1 MALRVLVADDSP
13 TIQKKASGILT
24 GEGLEVVTVS
34 NGVAAIKKLP
44 AIKPSLILADSSM
57 PGKDGYEVCD
67 FVKTSPDLLHVP
79 VLLIIS
85 DLEPYD
91 AARAAQVRVDGT
103 VTKPFDPEQL
113 ISSVNRFLSRLEPPA
128 QRPVPSSTMPTVP
141 VSKEER
147 EAEASPAQ
155 PDRSKGPETVLQDL
169 AEGIAFTEPELD
181 EGSRV
186 PTELPGLSGA
196 AAETTG
202 GQGTEG
208 QEFDLGAP
216 SAEMSPVHRDPTAP
230 PPMPEPPPGTL
241 PTSSADEIEAPPETP
256 AESVISGADR
266 TLSFRVPAEIAEP
279 VPASQGLIEPQP
291 GPKAP
296 APREPGRTMT
306 FRVPAE
312 IAGYAAMAEPQ
323 SLEQPRFETQE
334 VPEINRT
341 SKFTAPTEIA
351 ATTREAGIMP
361 EVVPMGV
368 PPPVSRDESGHV
380 HATTLESFSLDQA
393 VAGEVKFLSSEVIA
407 RPSSARKE
415 KETVVEA
422 AAPPPEPAANA
433 PESEPPAPESVQIVG
448 PTEASAL
455 EASIEVP
462 EPKPAV
468 AEPAADAPE
477 TGLVEQALAPESL
490 ISELPPAIAAAEASS
505 VGPESAEPVSTE
517 VPSDPSPPIAASHDE
532 PSVADGVEEP
542 QPDISESPASS
553 LGSQEILLATTPES
567 IAMAGT
573 ESQEVVAQ
581 PLEKRVVE
589 QQAGD
594 YQSGPPS
601 LADENVKVFAP
612 ETISE
617 VREGPEATPA
627 ENQIEAAVPD
637 PTPETFSPQKI
648 EPAEAPQE
656 FQPEAAEPAPAE
668 LVATEEPAA
677 PLEMRQEVAEP
688 AVEPLPQGTQ
698 PLPAEVTTTACAE
711 AAARMG
717 PEDVSAPALRH
728 ASIYSIVRKVVWKMA
743 PGAIP
748 PDVVEDIAVKLAD
761 EVIEELKQEPN
772 SNLKR

>member
-1 MALRVLVADDSP
+1 LALRVLVADDSP

-44 AIKPSLILADSSM
+44 AIKPSLVLADSSM

-79 VLLIIS
+79 VLLIVS

-113 ISSVNRFLSRLEPPA
+113 ISCVNRFLALAEPPA
-128 QRPVPSSTMPTVP
+128 QRPSPSLSTPTVP
-141 VSKEER
+141 ASKEER
-147 EAEASPAQ
+147 EAEVSPAQ

-181 EGSRV
+181 EEPPVLR
-186 PTELPGLSGA
+186 ELPGLSGA
-196 AAETTG
+196 AAETAG
-202 GQGTEG
+202 GQGTESR
-208 QEFDLGAP
+208 EFDLGAP
-216 SAEMSPVHRDPTAP
+216 SAEMSPAHPEPTAP
-230 PPMPEPPPGTL
+230 PPMPEPTPGTF
-241 PTSSADEIEAPPETP
+241 PDEIEAQPETP
-256 AESVISGADR
+256 AESAISEADR
-266 TLSFRVPAEIAEP
+266 TLSFRVPAEIAELES
-279 VPASQGLIEPQP
+279 ASQGLIEPQP

-296 APREPGRTMT
+296 APREPRRTMT

-312 IAGYAAMAEPQ
+312 IAGYAAIDELQ
-323 SLEQPRFETQE
+323 SLEQPGLKTPE
-334 VPEINRT
+334 VPETNRT
-341 SKFTAPTEIA
+341 SKFTAPAEIA
-351 ATTREAGIMP
+351 ASTPEAGIVT
-361 EVVPMGV
+361 EAVPMEV
-368 PPPVSRDESGHV
+368 PPAVSRGESGHV

-393 VAGEVKFLSSEVIA
+393 VAGEVKFLSSEVIPQ
-407 RPSSARKE
+407 PSSARKE
-415 KETVVEA
+415 AFVEA
-422 AAPPPEPAANA
+422 AVPPPEPAANA

-448 PTEASAL
+448 TPEASAL

-462 EPKPAV
+462 EPQPAV
-468 AEPAADAPE
+468 AEPAADPSEA
-477 TGLVEQALAPESL
+477 GIVEQALAPERL

-505 VGPESAEPVSTE
+505 VGQESAETVSTE
-517 VPSDPSPPIAASHDE
+517 VPSEQFAAVATSGHE

-542 QPDISESPASS
+542 QPDVPESSAPS
-553 LGSQEILLATTPES
+553 LGGHEILLAITPES
-567 IAMAGT
+567 IAVAGT
-573 ESQEVVAQ
+573 KPQGVVAQ
-581 PLEKRVVE
+581 PLEERVSVE
-589 QQAGD
+589 KQAGD
-594 YQSGPPS
+594 HQSGPPS
-601 LADENVKVFAP
+601 LTDENFKVFTP
-612 ETISE
+612 ETFSE
-617 VREGPEATPA
+617 VREGSEVTPA
-627 ENQIEAAVPD
+627 EDQIEAAVPD
-637 PTPETFSPQKI
+637 LTPETLSPPKL

-668 LVATEEPAA
+668 LVATTEPAA
-677 PLEMRQEVAEP
+677 PLEMRQDVAEP

-698 PLPAEVTTTACAE
+698 PLPAEAITPARADS
-711 AAARMG
+711 AARMG

-761 EVIEELKQEPN
+761 EVVEELRQEPN
-772 SNLKR
+772 SNPKG